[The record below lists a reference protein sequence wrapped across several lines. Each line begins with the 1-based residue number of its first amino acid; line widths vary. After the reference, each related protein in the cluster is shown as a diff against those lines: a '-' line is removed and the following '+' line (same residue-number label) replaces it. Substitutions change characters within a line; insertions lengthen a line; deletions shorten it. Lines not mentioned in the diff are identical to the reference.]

1 VRARA
6 GWIGARAAFAAVVVL
21 VGVGGGML
29 GSGEAAADQFTPT
42 EQQLVR
48 LLPPGYA
55 ARSCTRA
62 ANPFPNSIASLDCS
76 QDANS
81 DSPEYARFT
90 LYNNPESMNADFD
103 VTAGAMMVSP
113 CPDGNPSPGT
123 WTYQSDSAQVG
134 GRIVCGLVDDLADIA
149 WTRDGQLL
157 LATVN
162 GASDLDN
169 LYQWW
174 RRYGGS

>member
-1 VRARA
+1 MRART
-6 GWIGARAAFAAVVVL
+6 GRIGAAFAAVAVAGVV
-21 VGVGGGML
+21 GAAL
-29 GSGEAAADQFTPT
+29 GSGEATADQFTPS

-55 ARSCTRA
+55 AHSCARA

-90 LYNNPESMNADFD
+90 LYSNAASMNADFD
-103 VTAGAMMVSP
+103 ITAGAMMVAP

-123 WTYQSDSAQVG
+123 WTYQSDSGLLG
-134 GRIVCGLVDDLADIA
+134 GRIVCGFVDDLADIA

-162 GASDLDN
+162 GGSDLDN

-174 RRYGGS
+174 RRYGGA

>member
-1 VRARA
+1 MRTRARTGA
-6 GWIGARAAFAAVVVL
+6 LTALVVVIGA
-21 VGVGGGML
+21 GGAIL

-48 LLPPGYA
+48 LLPPGYSA
-55 ARSCTRA
+55 KSCTRA
-62 ANPFPNSIASLDCS
+62 SNAFPNSIASLDCS

-90 LYNNPESMNADFD
+90 LYNNAESMNADFD
-103 VTAGAMMVSP
+103 VSAGAMMVAP

-123 WTYQSDSAQVG
+123 WTYSSDAGQVG
-134 GRIVCGLVDDLADIA
+134 GRIVCGFVDDLADVA
-149 WTRDGQLL
+149 WTSDGQLL

-162 GASDLDN
+162 GTSDLDEV
-169 LYQWW
+169 YQWW
-174 RRYGGS
+174 RRYGGA